1 MVERFLQPTNT
12 KRIVSVVVYATAVMD
27 VTERKMTLHRHRFL
41 EFLSASHRFDTTTSW
56 ALFEDFKVPEGWREI
71 HPRWVPVFSQGFIM
85 RDVPA
90 IERV

>member
-1 MVERFLQPTNT
+1 
-12 KRIVSVVVYATAVMD
+12 
-27 VTERKMTLHRHRFL
+27 
-41 EFLSASHRFDTTTSW
+41 LSASHRFDTTTSW